1 MTPQVMIEGM
11 YLLLFLGGLV
21 IVLLELATGY
31 AVVGWSGRMMLA
43 SRKKLPGPYWF
54 SMLLHLALLIGVP
67 ALIYFGRSS

>member
-11 YLLLFLGGLV
+11 YLLLFIGGLI

-54 SMLLHLALLIGVP
+54 SMLLHLTLLIGVP